1 MFLYF
6 SLIFLSGNASPAAWL
21 DEQVKH
27 HGPGFLISCLEGGGL
42 LSQPT
47 LGEVE
52 APFSIRGTLQW
63 MDLLLAA
70 LDCYNTFTNLRCMQ
84 PQRILG
90 GWIHIKKCLQV
101 EILKINCKKCS
112 ISLKWSVTVELL
124 LILSV
129 SHSSPHPGTGEKSSF
144 LPALRFFLTELS
156 MQDVQAARACY
167 KMGNAGQSLFSPRET
182 EQYNYNKCSI
192 IVRILEFSTMVLQK
206 CPQDLWKVWFLF

>member
-1 MFLYF
+1 MQCFLKNIDF
-6 SLIFLSGNASPAAWL
+6 FFLFLSGNASPAAWL

-27 HGPGFLISCLEGGGL
+27 RGPGFLISCLEGGGL

-47 LGEVE
+47 LREVGG
-52 APFSIRGTLQW
+52 PFNVRGTLQW

-70 LDCYNTFTNLRCMQ
+70 LDCYNTFTNLRYMQ

-90 GWIHIKKCLQV
+90 GWIHIKKCL
-101 EILKINCKKCS
+101 KIYCKKMS
-112 ISLKWSVTVELL
+112 ISLKWSVTVKLM

-156 MQDVQAARACY
+156 MQDVQAARACF
-167 KMGNAGQSLFSPRET
+167 KIGNAGQSPSALVRQSSTTTTNAPSLSEFWSSPPWYCRNVHRT
-182 EQYNYNKCSI
+182 
-192 IVRILEFSTMVLQK
+192 
-206 CPQDLWKVWFLF
+206 WKVWFIF